1 MPVYRSFG
9 LHPTLPPPWGR
20 GRARISSEDAAPAST
35 SLRQYL
41 DFPTDPTSKWGS
53 LVQSGYTVAYA
64 LEIDGIPYI
73 LGEREMWTTR
83 GVETP
88 APDYQRAMSYGL
100 LIREG
105 MAISVECDREK
116 GLAAGRAVDFTVGRQ
131 QLADEALGAVLFARP
146 TLRATITAAVTD
158 PSEDTFA
165 VDSTTGWPATGGLY
179 IGREYCTYTSLT
191 ATSFGGVARGVAG
204 MPHYHTAS
212 SASAYRQCTDT
223 PIFWRGRLVTLW
235 AHLVSPEGRY
245 LGDRWCQL
253 GGYAR
258 QEWRGYVR
266 DAPRPSQDG
275 ITLTCLPLVR
285 IAGME
290 IGCEAQGKMR
300 ADFIVSEAADT
311 ITVHNSGLKLEAFP
325 TNPITTNNGIIKLD
339 DWIRVVES
347 NMATDY
353 AASIT
358 RRSNG
363 LEFRMTRPIA
373 QTNLTS
379 ISGEAWF
386 LDWVEVGAI
395 DRYATGTRTGETYF
409 LPFSYTAGPGNAAG
423 SWIVVEL
430 EPSLEANDAVIG
442 DTGLLALDIAGHT
455 EVVFYDAK
463 RTSSDLVKTAFR
475 VIRRNMLNTTSATY
489 DNGTTYFNP
498 WLNDTT
504 VRVIAGAAG
513 PWDECLR
520 TLLTSSGMGARG
532 DYDTLP
538 YGFGAGLPDDW
549 ITTSNEDS
557 LVTDGPPVVAVSS
570 KRTSIESL
578 LCGWLAL
585 TRQCLVQRMQADGT
599 LTLDVISTDIADNV
613 DAVALGAND
622 VMLDGH
628 DTPDVIEAPNH
639 IRIVASDAI
648 TDRPLHII
656 RDAARAQAEGVR
668 AVEIKA
674 PGCTAEMAL
683 RKGGEML
690 LLGDGQA
697 AVKLQLPPWYEIQPG
712 DQRTITTAHP
722 ALWDWATGTAAPTNV
737 NAVVVAWERNLAD
750 QGQEVTFLLA
760 GQSQERLLYA
770 PTMVVQQAVSATVYR
785 VDDSTGFAVGDEVLF
800 YQVTHESTDNG
811 TVTITAIAIGETYD
825 VVTVDGDPVV
835 DGQEIEITF
844 SEYSLAV
851 TRQRRF
857 MYVRA
862 DKAFR

>member
-1 MPVYRSFG
+1 
-9 LHPTLPPPWGR
+9 
-20 GRARISSEDAAPAST
+20 
-35 SLRQYL
+35 
-41 DFPTDPTSKWGS
+41 
-53 LVQSGYTVAYA
+53 
-64 LEIDGIPYI
+64 
-73 LGEREMWTTR
+73 
-83 GVETP
+83 
-88 APDYQRAMSYGL
+88 
-100 LIREG
+100 
-105 MAISVECDREK
+105 
-116 GLAAGRAVDFTVGRQ
+116 
-131 QLADEALGAVLFARP
+131 
-146 TLRATITAAVTD
+146 
-158 PSEDTFA
+158 
-165 VDSTTGWPATGGLY
+165 
-179 IGREYCTYTSLT
+179 
-191 ATSFGGVARGVAG
+191 
-204 MPHYHTAS
+204 
-212 SASAYRQCTDT
+212 
-223 PIFWRGRLVTLW
+223 
-235 AHLVSPEGRY
+235 
-245 LGDRWCQL
+245 
-253 GGYAR
+253 
-258 QEWRGYVR
+258 
-266 DAPRPSQDG
+266 
-275 ITLTCLPLVR
+275 
-285 IAGME
+285 
-290 IGCEAQGKMR
+290 
-300 ADFIVSEAADT
+300 
-311 ITVHNSGLKLEAFP
+311 
-325 TNPITTNNGIIKLD
+325 
-339 DWIRVVES
+339 
-347 NMATDY
+347 
-353 AASIT
+353 
-358 RRSNG
+358 
-363 LEFRMTRPIA
+363 
-373 QTNLTS
+373 
-379 ISGEAWF
+379 
-386 LDWVEVGAI
+386 
-395 DRYATGTRTGETYF
+395 
-409 LPFSYTAGPGNAAG
+409 
-423 SWIVVEL
+423 
-430 EPSLEANDAVIG
+430 LEANDAVIG

-475 VIRRNMLNTTSATY
+475 ITRRNMLNTTSATY
-489 DNGTTYFNP
+489 DNGTTYYNP

-599 LTLDVISTDIADNV
+599 LTLDVVSTDIADNV
-613 DAVALGAND
+613 DAVVLGAND